1 MKFLCPNCKAKYQ
14 IADEK
19 VAGRT
24 LKMDCRRCGNS
35 IVLRADQAIDE
46 TSSPDAKASA
56 SVAPTPAASAGTS
69 RPGAARPAP
78 ASTSRGGSG
87 LLNPAGASRRTQRG
101 GSHVGPA
108 PTRPAAAPRSALGA
122 DFRRSVAAGPPSL
135 TPEAP
140 RTTALDQWH
149 VAINDVPVG
158 PMRREEISR
167 KISTGAVTG
176 DSLAWREGFDDWRPL
191 KDIPELAALLRKSEA
206 RPPTMPPAKPPAPAR
221 PAAPSAR
228 PGGATASRPGT
239 ARPATASSTSS
250 AATRSA
256 PSTAAAA
263 RNSNVVPIGG
273 RLGASAAPA
282 LDDEGFDD
290 LEGEPTR
297 VASSLDLADEAQ
309 LMAPSIAPAPATKAK
324 SVPPPAAVELD
335 EALPDPFPSAPVA
348 APKSTPVAPAVSVL
362 ATSAPAPVAQPRAE
376 RERRGLP
383 VGAWMGIAS
392 ALGFGVVMALIIAP
406 RLLPAATPGPMV
418 AVTTPP
424 VATQPQQPREAP
436 VEVPAQPAPEAAAPT
451 PETPAAPAPEQPTET
466 ARAGHGRRG
475 ASAGS
480 TPATT
485 ATPPATAPT
494 KALDPAFARFADE
507 GSSAG
512 VAPIAPRPTAGER
525 TGGGGGDGSGEGL
538 EPAQVRAV
546 VSREQ
551 RGLQSCW
558 ELAIRGMRDVPTT
571 RMDVDITIGGSGT
584 VTQATAR
591 GVGVGNLSDCI
602 ERNVRR
608 WRFPS
613 SGGSTQM
620 SFPVVFQ
627 STN

>member
-46 TSSPDAKASA
+46 TSSPDAKPGA
-56 SVAPTPAASAGTS
+56 SVAPTAGTS

-78 ASTSRGGSG
+78 AATSRGGSG
-87 LLNPAGASRRTQRG
+87 LLNPTAGARRPQRG

-176 DSLAWREGFDDWRPL
+176 ESLAWREGFDDWRPL

-221 PAAPSAR
+221 PGAPSAR

-263 RNSNVVPIGG
+263 RTSNVVPIGG

-290 LEGEPTR
+290 LDGEPTR

-309 LMAPSIAPAPATKAK
+309 LMAPSVAPAPAKAK

-335 EALPDPFPSAPVA
+335 EALPDPFPSAPIAAPRSVPIAPAVA
-348 APKSTPVAPAVSVL
+348 APVVK
-362 ATSAPAPVAQPRAE
+362 SAPTSVAEARREP
-376 RERRGLP
+376 ERRGMP
-383 VGAWMGIAS
+383 VGAWMGIAG

-406 RLLPAATPGPMV
+406 RLVPGETTAPTV

-424 VATQPQQPREAP
+424 VATQPQQPREAE
-436 VEVPAQPAPEAAAPT
+436 VEVPTPPPAAEAPTTETPPAPT
-451 PETPAAPAPEQPTET
+451 PEEPAETPRTGRRGGSAGTTTTAPAAPAPT
-466 ARAGHGRRG
+466 
-475 ASAGS
+475 
-480 TPATT
+480 
-485 ATPPATAPT
+485 TAPT

-507 GSSAG
+507 GTSTG
-512 VAPIAPRPTAGER
+512 VAPIAPRPTTTER
-525 TGGGGGDGSGEGL
+525 SAGGGGGSGEGL